1 MSNDYFDI
9 NNVNNYWAQQANDRA
24 NQARHDADAARRDL
38 QVAQSANKANID
50 AIIHL
55 RNSNA
60 DVQEVLAELKSENAI
75 LKSEKEFFENL
86 LSKPM
91 KEIAEKNQKFKETYE
106 EQQLVL
112 SKWILSQKAY
122 AETAVQIGLESGK
135 TKEEI
140 DKIYKDNV
148 KNVLANTT
156 QHGNNA
162 VTSDVLKENAVKII
176 KRK

>member
-1 MSNDYFDI
+1 MNDYFEI
-9 NNVNNYWAQQANDRA
+9 NNVNNYWAQQANQRA
-24 NQARHDADAARRDL
+24 DKARMDAQDAINKQHQAESNNKSNVDL
-38 QVAQSANKANID
+38 
-50 AIIHL
+50 IIHL
-55 RNSNA
+55 RQQGEMANKTINN
-60 DVQEVLAELKSENAI
+60 LKEEKAV

-91 KEIAEKNQKFKETYE
+91 KEIAEKSQSFKETYD

-122 AETAVQIGLESGK
+122 AETAIQIGIEAGK
-135 TKEEI
+135 TKEDV

-156 QHGNNA
+156 QHDNNA
-162 VTSDVLKENAVKII
+162 SSNDVLKENVGKII